1 MINTVLI
8 RRVHKALELDENRWP
23 PKQSQWFINK
33 NKEEG
38 LRPQNP
44 AAMDN
49 YFDET
54 LQKVYA
60 AYEDVCQRSGLVDFA
75 ELLLRS
81 LEVLQQN
88 ADLSNSLSTT
98 I

>member
-1 MINTVLI
+1 M
-8 RRVHKALELDENRWP
+8 HKNLELDETRWP

-44 AAMDN
+44 AAMEN
-49 YFDET
+49 YFDEIM
-54 LQKVYA
+54 QKVYG
-60 AYEDVCQRSGLVDFA
+60 AYEELCQRSGLVDFA

-81 LEVLQQN
+81 LEVLQQHE
-88 ADLSNSLSTT
+88 D